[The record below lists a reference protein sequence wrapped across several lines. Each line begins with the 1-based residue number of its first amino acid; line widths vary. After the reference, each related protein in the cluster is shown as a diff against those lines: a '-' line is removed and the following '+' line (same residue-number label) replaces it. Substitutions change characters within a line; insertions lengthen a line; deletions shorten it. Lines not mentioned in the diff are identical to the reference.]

1 MALPTNIF
9 LTRVGVV
16 GPNNSTIYTAPTG
29 YVGVVLLAQVANIG
43 SNTQTINFYHTRTVS
58 GSTVTTELLFG
69 YPISGNDTLSLLTGK
84 LALQSGD
91 SILISGSSSS
101 DLKYVV
107 SLLETLSN

>member
-9 LTRVGVV
+9 VTKVGVLNQ
-16 GPNNSTIYTAPTG
+16 NNSIIYTAPTG

-43 SNTQTINFYHTRTVS
+43 SATETINFYHRRTVS
-58 GSTVTTELLFG
+58 GTTITTELLFG

-91 SILISGSSSS
+91 SILISGSNSSN
-101 DLKYVV
+101 LKYVV

>member
-9 LTRVGVV
+9 KTNVGVV
-16 GPNNSTIYTAPTG
+16 GFSPATIYTAPVG
-29 YVGVVLLAQVANIG
+29 YVGVILLAQVANIG
-43 SNTQTINFYHTRTVS
+43 TSTQTINFYHSRTVS
-58 GSTVTTELLFG
+58 GAAVTTELLYG
-69 YPISGNDTLSLLTGK
+69 YPLENNDTSSLLSGK

-91 SILISGSSSS
+91 SISISGSSDA

>member
-9 LTRVGVV
+9 KTNVGVV
-16 GPNNSTIYTAPTG
+16 GFDQSTIYTAPVG
-29 YVGVVLLAQVANIG
+29 YVGVILLAQVANIG
-43 SNTQTINFYHTRTVS
+43 TSTHTINFYHNRTVS
-58 GSTVTTELLFG
+58 GIAVTTELLYG
-69 YPISGNDTLSLLTGK
+69 YPLENSDTSSLLSGK

-91 SILISGSSSS
+91 SISISGSSDT